1 MPSSVM
7 LPPQSL
13 TAPLQGF
20 LNAIVYGWTR
30 EEFYEAIITHN
41 KRINSEASRNR
52 ADSESLIKSDSDK
65 PIQRKDRDRDSDE
78 VSSGG
83 KVRGKRTRFNSDSG
97 VFQHSDKYQL

>member
-1 MPSSVM
+1 MV

-41 KRINSEASRNR
+41 KRINSEAARSR
-52 ADSESLIKSDSDK
+52 ADSQASESLVKSDPEVLSQK
-65 PIQRKDRDRDSDE
+65 KQRDRDSDG
-78 VSSGG
+78 VSGRRMV
-83 KVRGKRTRFNSDSG
+83 KGKRTRFNSDSG